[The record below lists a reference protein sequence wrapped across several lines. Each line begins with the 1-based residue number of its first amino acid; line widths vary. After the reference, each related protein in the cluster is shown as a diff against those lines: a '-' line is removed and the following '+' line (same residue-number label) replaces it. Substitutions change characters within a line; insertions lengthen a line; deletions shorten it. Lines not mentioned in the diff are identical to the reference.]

1 MYGNGPWNLP
11 LMPTFLVL
19 LEVVITTVQ
28 APAIQLLAVTA
39 SLRLAAATILVLGHH
54 FTSSTK
60 VTFGD
65 FGDGVK
71 SHLNLQQ
78 TKTMKN
84 VNTNLAKNLEK
95 C

>member
-11 LMPTFLVL
+11 LVPAVLVL
-19 LEVVITTVQ
+19 LEVVIMPFWLQ
-28 APAIQLLAVTA
+28 EFQLLTVSA
-39 SLRLAAATILVLGHH
+39 SLRLTATAVVVLGHH